1 MQRDMMHLVGIPS
14 QSLSDGKLMVFD
26 LNGHQQFVRE
36 ESSREVYHG
45 HFEVHKCVA
54 VKRLQLA
61 GFKDKDGRLFESN
74 LLLQLAGHPNILK
87 YYCTYIDQASSPKF
101 L

>member
-1 MQRDMMHLVGIPS
+1 MQRDMMHLVAIPS

-26 LNGHQQFVRE
+26 QNGYQQFVGE

-61 GFKDKDGRLFESN
+61 DFDETDDELFESKI
-74 LLLQLAGHPNILK
+74 LLQLAGHPNILK
-87 YYCTYIDQASSPKF
+87 YYCTYNDQASSPKF